1 MRERARGLRWR
12 GGRRKAMP
20 TVGIIGTLDTKGA
33 EFAFLR
39 ERIHAAGV
47 ETGTLDCGVLA
58 GPHYPPE
65 VGAEE
70 VAAAGG
76 SSLAELAEKRDR
88 GEAIAVMARGAAA
101 VAQALHA
108 EG

>member
-1 MRERARGLRWR
+1 
-12 GGRRKAMP
+12 MP

-39 ERIHAAGV
+39 ERLHAAGV
-47 ETGTLDCGVLA
+47 QTCTLDCGVLA
-58 GPHYPPE
+58 EPYFPPE
-65 VGAEE
+65 VAAAE

-76 SSLAELAEKRDR
+76 ASLSELVARRDR

-101 VAQALHA
+101 VARSLHS
-108 EG
+108 EDRIPGLIGIGW